1 MTHIVCVCEVCVCVC
16 VCVCVGRDHMLP
28 VKIVLL
34 CLTGCCAVSPVCFHQ
49 ICMHVHLDCSLL
61 CVYLRT
67 LPHVC
72 SKCVCLCVFV
82 VSGSMDS
89 PMTMVV
95 IWCLLAPCLFFTS
108 QMKVVL
114 TASSTFLTV
123 SLLPSTTTVSGKE
136 PEALQEREREREVG
150 RREGWNTARRR
161 FVEMIRKKKKTRG
174 ERTEGG
180 RKRCK
185 IKE

>member
-1 MTHIVCVCEVCVCVC
+1 
-16 VCVCVGRDHMLP
+16 
-28 VKIVLL
+28 
-34 CLTGCCAVSPVCFHQ
+34 
-49 ICMHVHLDCSLL
+49 
-61 CVYLRT
+61 
-67 LPHVC
+67 
-72 SKCVCLCVFV
+72 
-82 VSGSMDS
+82 MDS

-136 PEALQEREREREVG
+136 PEALQEREREVG

-161 FVEMIRKKKKTRG
+161 FVEMIRKKKD
-174 ERTEGG
+174 
-180 RKRCK
+180 KR
-185 IKE
+185 